1 MTEYVILRARKGEDP
16 DTWERVPGTIA
27 ASSPAGAIRHLTHT
41 GGNTYAAV
49 PARSWR
55 PLTVKVESTVKV
67 TIG

>member
-1 MTEYVILRARKGEDP
+1 MTDYIILRARKGEEP
-16 DTWERVPGTIA
+16 DTWERVPGTVA
-27 ASSPAGAIRHLTHT
+27 ASSPDRAIRSLLHT
-41 GGNTYAAV
+41 AENTYAAV